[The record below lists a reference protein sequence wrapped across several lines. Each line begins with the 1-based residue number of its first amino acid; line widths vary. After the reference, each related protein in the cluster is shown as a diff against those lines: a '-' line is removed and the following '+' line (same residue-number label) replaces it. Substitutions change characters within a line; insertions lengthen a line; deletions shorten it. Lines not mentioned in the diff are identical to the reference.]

1 MSLHDLKIPAAG
13 LTSPTSWGSRDSIK
27 KMIKEIN
34 ANYGKYFKFAAEN
47 SKIPEQVLIS
57 FCAVESGG
65 NPKAGGTGH
74 VTQGLMQ
81 WNRTYAKKQLEDE
94 LAAGRM
100 TPAEKDKLA
109 AYGITFD
116 KNGKT
121 REITNADQIKPELN
135 ILIGSILLGQLID
148 EEWGKDID
156 LEAATAYAKK
166 LVKEDGMFF
175 TDALKKAK
183 EKYYK
188 LRLDRVITVYN
199 AGAYGSDGKKARLGN
214 HPDPK
219 SLASVVNDTTSSY
232 IKKIMGKNGA
242 LDVATSD
249 LKTLFA

>member
-1 MSLHDLKIPAAG
+1 MITHSLTIPATG
-13 LTSPTSWGSRDSIK
+13 LVSPTSWGSRDTIK
-27 KMIKEIN
+27 QMVKEIHT
-34 ANYGKYFKFAAEN
+34 NYGKYFKFAAEN
-47 SKIPEQVLIS
+47 SKIPQEVLIS

-65 NPKAGGTGH
+65 KPKAGASGH

-81 WNRTYAKKQLEDE
+81 WNRTYAKKQLETE
-94 LAAGRM
+94 LEQGRM
-100 TPAEKDKLA
+100 TPAEKAKLA

-121 REITNADQIKPELN
+121 REITNADQLKPELN
-135 ILIGSILLGQLID
+135 ILIGSIVLGQLID
-148 EEWGKDID
+148 TAWGKDLD
-156 LEAATAYAKK
+156 LDAATAYAKK

-188 LRLDRVITVYN
+188 LRLDRVIAVYN
-199 AGAYGSDGKKARLGN
+199 AGAYGDTGKKARLGN

-219 SLASVVNDTTSSY
+219 TLASVVNDTTSSY
-232 IKKIMGKNGA
+232 IRKIMGKNGA

-249 LKTLFA
+249 LKSLFA